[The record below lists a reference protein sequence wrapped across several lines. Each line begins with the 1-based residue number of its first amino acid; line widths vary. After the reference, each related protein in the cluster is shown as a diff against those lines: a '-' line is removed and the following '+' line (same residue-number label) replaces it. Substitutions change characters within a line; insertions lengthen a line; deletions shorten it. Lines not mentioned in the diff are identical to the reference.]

1 MSNTKKEKQIYIFG
15 AGDNGKALLAVLRGF
30 GKANIAGFID
40 NHIKEKEINGIECI
54 NLEEAIRRG
63 AQNDTVLI
71 SPDQSAEIKKQL
83 VKSHFD
89 KVYCVSEWI
98 RNRRYFVPQIFEDT
112 DYRYAVPFNHYESPY
127 ADIKQIHEKE
137 DDIFNSQKEILN
149 IDFNVGEQLEILQKM
164 KDLDLPNWEDG
175 NGETGCRY
183 YYDNSWFG
191 KGSADALG
199 YMMQVIKPR
208 NIIEIGSGFS
218 TAVMLDVNERF
229 MNNRIRITSI
239 EPRAGRLKKLL
250 KPSDNLEIYERDL
263 QEIPTNFFDK
273 LEENDILFIDSSHVS
288 KIGSDVNYLLFEVLP
303 RLKKGIY
310 IHFHDIFYPFI
321 YPAQWIY
328 EGRVYNEMYMLR
340 AFLMD
345 NVNYSIQLFGDMLEK
360 KYNEKVPVKLKGCGC
375 GSLWI
380 KKKI

>member
-15 AGDNGKALLAVLRGF
+15 AGDNGKALLAVLRRS

-40 NHIKEKEINGIECI
+40 NYIKEKEVNGIECI

-63 AQNDTVLI
+63 GQNDTVLI

-83 VKSHFD
+83 VKNHFD

-98 RNRRYFVPQIFEDT
+98 RNRRYFVPQVFEDT

-127 ADIKQIHEKE
+127 VDIKQIHENE
-137 DDIFNSQKEILN
+137 DDIFDCKKEILN
-149 IDFNVGEQLEILQKM
+149 IDFNVDEQLELLQKM
-164 KDLDLPNWEDG
+164 IDLELPNWE
-175 NGETGCRY
+175 NGTNGTGCRY
-183 YYDNSWFG
+183 YYLNSWFG

-229 MNNRIRITSI
+229 MKNRIRITSI
-239 EPRAGRLKKLL
+239 EPRAGRLKKLI
-250 KPSDNLEIYERDL
+250 KPSDNLEIYEKDL

-310 IHFHDIFYPFI
+310 IHFHDVFYPFI

-328 EGRVYNEMYMLR
+328 EGRVYNETYMLR

-345 NVNYSIQLFGDMLEK
+345 NRNYSIQLFGDMLEK
-360 KYNEKVPVKLKGCGC
+360 RCIEKIPVKLRGCGC

-380 KKKI
+380 KKK